1 MCFMREIKMETMQRS
16 GAAAPDNEK
25 KVTLEYRMRF
35 WDLYGFSLRQTLTGL
50 NGCAYW
56 LVLLLLVWR
65 MATGFAD
72 DKQSVRILLIGAV
85 IALVVLMPANLA
97 LRTAQALRMAA
108 QYQNDSVYTV
118 SADGI
123 FVKQGEAEE
132 LVEWSRIRKIRET
145 RRCFYAYVLKNSAF
159 IFPKELL
166 GEDTD
171 ALRELLQ
178 TYAGRSVPEQ
188 SESER

>member
-1 MCFMREIKMETMQRS
+1 METTQGS
-16 GAAAPDNEK
+16 GASAPENEK

-35 WDLYGFSLRQTLTGL
+35 WDLYGFSLRQALTGL

-56 LVLLLLVWR
+56 LVLALLVWR
-65 MATGFAD
+65 MITGFAE

-85 IALVVLMPANLA
+85 ILLVVVMPANMA

-118 SADGI
+118 SAEGI

-132 LVEWSRIRKIRET
+132 LVEWSRIRKVRES

-166 GEDTD
+166 GEDTET
-171 ALRELLQ
+171 LRELLQ
-178 TYAGRSVPEQ
+178 AYAGKSVPDR
-188 SESER
+188 SAAER

>member
-1 MCFMREIKMETMQRS
+1 MEEKQ
-16 GAAAPDNEK
+16 EK

-35 WDLYGFSLRQTLTGL
+35 WDLYGFSLRQALTGL

-56 LVLLLLVWR
+56 LVLVLLVWR
-65 MATGFAD
+65 MVTGFAE
-72 DKQSVRILLIGAV
+72 DKQSIRILLIGAV
-85 IALVVLMPANLA
+85 LLLVVVMPANLA

-108 QYQNDSVYTV
+108 QYQNGSVYTV
-118 SADGI
+118 GPEGI

-132 LVEWSRIRKIRET
+132 LVEWSRIRKVRET

-166 GEDTD
+166 GEDTES
-171 ALRELLQ
+171 LRELLQ
-178 TYAGRSVPEQ
+178 TYAGKAAEKQ
-188 SESER
+188 